1 MKKYLNSIIPF
12 VAVIPKL
19 FGTETKVA
27 FRESLDQTKRVEI
40 PKEFTLDDSEK
51 IDELGLGEAITIENK
66 IPGATEIPLQK
77 LFDAGFTI
85 RAYLKDDTEDC
96 PDDRRESGIIIV
108 SIQHKDPT
116 ASFLQDCYSTR
127 VHKVSEVEIAT
138 LNSAI
143 VESEVPE
150 AFGKKYESEKLYK
163 ASNLKLLGYKIEE
176 EVNNK
181 IRAEKVAQ
189 YQKNPEL
196 AEKHTKKNLD
206 KLRFKHQQFE
216 KGILPKETTFQDE
229 VLKVLGEI
237 AGIHDL
243 KSFDDLKDIPLFKQE
258 LEKGGSFSDLLDRFC
273 KLAESLPSLK

>member
-19 FGTETKVA
+19 FGTETKAA
-27 FRESLDQTKRVEI
+27 FRESLDQSKRVEI
-40 PKEFTLDDSEK
+40 AKEFTLIDEEK
-51 IDELGLGEAITIENK
+51 IEELGLGEAVAVANK
-66 IPGATEIPLQK
+66 IPGATEIPLQT
-77 LFDAGFTI
+77 LLDAGFTVK
-85 RAYLKDDTEDC
+85 AYLKDDTEDC
-96 PDDRRESGIIIV
+96 PDDRRESGIIIL
-108 SIQHKDPT
+108 SIQHTDPS
-116 ASFLQDCYSTR
+116 ASFLQDCFSTK
-127 VHKVSEVEIAT
+127 VHKVTEVEIAT

-143 VESEVPE
+143 VASEVPG
-150 AFGKKYESEKLYK
+150 AFGKQYEMDKLFK
-163 ASNLKLLGYKIEE
+163 ASNFKLIEYKLEDDI
-176 EVNNK
+176 NNR

-216 KGILPKETTFQDE
+216 KGVLPKENTFQDE

-258 LEKGGSFSDLLDRFC
+258 LEKGGSFSELLDRFC